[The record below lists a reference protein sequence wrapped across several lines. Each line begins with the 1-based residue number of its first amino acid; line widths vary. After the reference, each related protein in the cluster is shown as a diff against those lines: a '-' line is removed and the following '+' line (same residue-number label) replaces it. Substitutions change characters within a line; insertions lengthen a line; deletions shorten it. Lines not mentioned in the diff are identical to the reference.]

1 MPTLLQINTV
11 CNSGSTGRIAEEIA
25 NSAIQKGWKSYIAY
39 GRGRQPDSTSIT
51 YRIGRNQDV
60 LMNVFIARLFDNDGF
75 VRRKPTEQLVE
86 YIKEIKPDIIHF
98 HNLHGYYL
106 NLDVLF
112 EYLIASRTPVIW
124 TLHDCWSFTG
134 HCAHFDFANCTRW
147 VAGCY
152 SCPEKFSYP
161 KSLLLDCSLENY
173 THKKDLISQLN
184 ILKIVTP
191 SSWLADLARKSFLKF
206 FPIVVI
212 NNGINLKQF
221 YPRSISGLLERYRSG
236 NRKIVLGVASIW
248 NERKG
253 LKYLIGLIDYLP
265 VDAYQIIIIGVTKA
279 QKKRLPPEII
289 GIERTESIDELAQFY
304 SLADVYVN
312 PTLEDN
318 FPTTNL
324 EALACGTPVVTFK
337 TGGSVEAI
345 GKEQQCGAIVDVKSV
360 PALADAVKLTINK
373 GTNVLRNEC
382 IERANRCYNAS
393 ERFEEY
399 LNVYDDVL
407 FR

>member
-25 NSAIQKGWKSYIAY
+25 NLVIQKGWKSYIAY
-39 GRGRQPDSTSIT
+39 GRGRQPSSTSMI
-51 YRIGRNQDV
+51 YHIGRDQD
-60 LMNVFIARLFDNDGF
+60 LFINVFAARLFDNDGF

-86 YIKEIKPDIIHF
+86 YIKKIRPDIIHF

-112 EYLIASRTPVIW
+112 KYLITSRTPIIW

-134 HCAHFDFANCTRW
+134 HCAYFDFVGCTRW
-147 VAGCY
+147 MTGCY
-152 SCPEKFSYP
+152 SCPEKHSYP
-161 KSLLLDCSLENY
+161 KSLLLDRSLENY
-173 THKKDLISQLN
+173 THKKELISQLN
-184 ILKIVTP
+184 ILRIVTP
-191 SSWLADLARKSFLKF
+191 SSWLADLVRDSFLKI
-206 FPIVVI
+206 FPVAVI
-212 NNGINLKQF
+212 NNGVNLKQF
-221 YPRSISGLLERYRSG
+221 YPRSTGGLLERYRLG
-236 NRKIVLGVASIW
+236 NRKVVLGVASIW

-253 LKYLIGLIDYLP
+253 LKYLVRLIDYLP
-265 VDAYQIIIIGVTKA
+265 ADAYQIIIIGVTKA
-279 QKKRLPPEII
+279 QKKRLPPEIL

-345 GKEQQCGAIVDVKSV
+345 GKEQPCGAIVDVKSV
-360 PALADAVKLTINK
+360 PALADAVKLITTKNIA
-373 GTNVLRNEC
+373 VLRKMC
-382 IERANRCYNAS
+382 IERANRYYDAS
-393 ERFEEY
+393 ARFKEY
-399 LNVYDDVL
+399 LNIYDDIL
-407 FR
+407 CK

>member
-1 MPTLLQINTV
+1 MPILLQINTV

-25 NSAIQKGWKSYIAY
+25 NLVIQKGWKSYIAY
-39 GRGRQPDSTSIT
+39 GRGKRPSTSIT
-51 YRIGRNQDV
+51 YHIGRDQD
-60 LMNVFIARLFDNDGF
+60 LLINAFAARLFDNDGF

-112 EYLIASRTPVIW
+112 KYLIASRTPIIW

-134 HCAHFDFANCTRW
+134 HCTHFDFINCTRW
-147 VAGCY
+147 MTGCY
-152 SCPEKFSYP
+152 SCPEKHSYP
-161 KSLLLDCSLENY
+161 KSLLLDRSLENY
-173 THKKDLISQLN
+173 AHKKELISQLN
-184 ILKIVTP
+184 ILRIVTP
-191 SSWLADLARKSFLKF
+191 SSWLANLVRDSFLKI
-206 FPIVVI
+206 FPVAVI
-212 NNGINLKQF
+212 NNGVNLKQF
-221 YPRSISGLLERYRSG
+221 YPRSTGELLQRYRLG
-236 NRKIVLGVASIW
+236 NRKVVLGVASIW

-253 LKYLIGLIDYLP
+253 LKYLVGLIDYLP
-265 VDAYQIIIIGVTKA
+265 ADAYQIIIIGVTKA

-345 GKEQQCGAIVDVKSV
+345 GKEHPCGAIVDVKSV
-360 PALADAVKLTINK
+360 PTLANAVKLITTKDIAI
-373 GTNVLRNEC
+373 LRKMC
-382 IERANRCYNAS
+382 IERANRYYDAF
-393 ERFEEY
+393 ERFKEY
-399 LNVYDDVL
+399 LNIYDDIL
-407 FR
+407 CK